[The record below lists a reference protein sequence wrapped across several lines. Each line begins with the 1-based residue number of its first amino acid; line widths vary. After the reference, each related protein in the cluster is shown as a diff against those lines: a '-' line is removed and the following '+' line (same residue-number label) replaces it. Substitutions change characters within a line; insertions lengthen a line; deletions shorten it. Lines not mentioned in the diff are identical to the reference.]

1 MIKRNLF
8 RGESRLAFIEG
19 CKHSL
24 EISIPVADVE
34 AETGRVVESIQKRAK
49 LPGFRPGKAPVS
61 IIRKQF
67 AADIRQ
73 QVLEKLV
80 PRFFDKELKQEE
92 LRMVGDPTVTDVHF
106 HEGEPLHF
114 KAEFEVAPEIEMKE
128 YRGLTVPYSEPSAG
142 EADIDE
148 RVAQLR
154 EQKANF
160 ANVDPR
166 PLERGDFAVI
176 SLESVGGT
184 DGEPVKQEEMTLH
197 LGDESTLPAFSE
209 NLTGLSPG
217 EEKNFDVAYPENYDS
232 EKLAGKTVSFHA
244 VVKGI
249 RRKELP
255 ELNDEF
261 AKDLG
266 DFRDLGE
273 LREAIRK
280 SIYAERERDAQQKA
294 KNALVESLVDLH
306 EFPVPEVFIER
317 QVRTRV
323 EQSLRGMAAQGLDVS
338 KLKLDW
344 AKVMKD
350 EQERGRA
357 VREVKASLL
366 LSKVSERESIHAMR
380 DEVDREVERIARQQ
394 REPVAAVKIR
404 FEKDGT
410 LGRIAS
416 HIQTEKTLNFL
427 FEHATKIAEEPAAAP
442 AEGV

>member
-1 MIKRNLF
+1 M
-8 RGESRLAFIEG
+8 AFLEG
-19 CKHSL
+19 CKHAL
-24 EISIPVADVE
+24 EVSVPVAEVE
-34 AETGRVVESIQKRAK
+34 AETGRAIESIQKRAR

-61 IIRKQF
+61 IIRGQF
-67 AADIRQ
+67 ATEIRK
-73 QVLEKLV
+73 QVVEALV

-92 LRMVGDPTVTDVHF
+92 LRMVGDPTITDIHF

-128 YRGLTVPYSEPSAG
+128 YRGLTVAYSEPSVA
-142 EADIDE
+142 ETDIDGRIE
-148 RVAQLR
+148 QLR

-166 PLERGDFAVI
+166 PLENGDYAVI
-176 SLESVGGT
+176 SLESTGGT
-184 DGEPVKQEEMTLH
+184 GGEPVKQEEMTLQ
-197 LGDESTLPAFSE
+197 LGDTGTLPEFSE
-209 NLTGLSPG
+209 NLAGLTPG
-217 EEKNFDVAYPENYDS
+217 EGKSFDVTYPENYVS
-232 EKLAGKTVSFHA
+232 EKLAGKTVSFRA
-244 VVKGI
+244 SVKGI

-255 ELNDEF
+255 DLNDEF
-261 AKDLG
+261 AQDLG

-280 SIYAERERDAQQKA
+280 SIYAEREHENQRRA
-294 KNALVESLVDLH
+294 KNSLVESLVDLH
-306 EFPVPEVFIER
+306 EFPVPEVFIEH
-317 QVRTRV
+317 QVRNRV
-323 EQSLRGMAAQGLDVS
+323 EQTLQGMVAQGVDVS
-338 KLKLDW
+338 KLSLDW
-344 AKVMKD
+344 SKVLKD

-380 DEVDREVERIARQQ
+380 DEVDREVDRLARQQ
-394 REPVAAVKIR
+394 REPVAALKIR

-427 FEHATKIAEEPAAAP
+427 FEHATKTAEEPSAAS
-442 AEGV
+442 AETA